1 MIYMLIPI
9 SLMLFFKWRL
19 AEHDLKLLREKY
31 PEPQIKKK
39 IKSRR
44 NSKHWELMEI
54 EDEEE

>member
-1 MIYMLIPI
+1 
-9 SLMLFFKWRL
+9 MLFFKWRL